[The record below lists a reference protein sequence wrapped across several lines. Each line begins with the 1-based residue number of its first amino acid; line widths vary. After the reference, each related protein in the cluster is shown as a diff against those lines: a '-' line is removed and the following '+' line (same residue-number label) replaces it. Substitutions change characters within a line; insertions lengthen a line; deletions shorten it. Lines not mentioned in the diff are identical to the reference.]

1 MKRVIITVFLLR
13 IALSS
18 PGLFAQEISWT
29 LGDCVT
35 YAIENNIE
43 LKRQKLQ
50 TETAGV
56 NLVKSKLDVLPS
68 LNFGSDAQLGFGRS
82 IDPVTN
88 LITFEQ
94 NFSNSYFLNSSI
106 EIFSGFTTLNTISA
120 NKFMMKA
127 GLENEK
133 IAKNQL
139 ILDITTQYFQSL
151 YAKGVESASKVQLD
165 LSERQLF
172 RITRMVETGKEAV
185 SKQYEIQ
192 SRASADRLNYTIAQN
207 NTSQAL
213 TTLKQM
219 LQLEAGTA
227 FDIIQPDLDNIM
239 TTAPDYDTDSIFS
252 IASNILPRLKAIE
265 FELEASKKQVSAAKG
280 SLSPSLE
287 VGGTVYT
294 GYYQILT
301 EGTPTQDSFSE
312 QLKNN
317 NSQALYLTLAI
328 PIFNNYV
335 TGRNIKLAR
344 IRMNDT
350 QLKLELEKNNLYSE
364 VENACLDFN
373 RSVDE
378 NAAAVANLAFN
389 KKSFAAVE
397 KKFESGLVDVTDYSA
412 AQVTLFRAETETLR
426 TKLQLI
432 FRKLTIDFITTG
444 DYEYIINQ

>member
-426 TKLQLI
+426 TKLQLM

>member
-1 MKRVIITVFLLR
+1 MKRVIFIFM
-13 IALSS
+13 IAGAVLTDD
-18 PGLFAQEISWT
+18 LVAQEKKWT

-35 YAIENNIE
+35 YAVENNID
-43 LKRQKLQ
+43 LKRQRLQ
-50 TETAGV
+50 TETSEV
-56 NLVKSKLDVLPS
+56 NLLKSKLDVLPS

-94 NFSNSYFLNSSI
+94 NFSNSYYLSSSL
-106 EIFSGFTTLNTISA
+106 EIFSGFATLNSIAA
-120 NKFMMKA
+120 NKLMMKA

-165 LSERQLF
+165 LSEKQLF

-185 SKQYEIQ
+185 SKQYEMQ
-192 SRASADRLNYTIAQN
+192 SRASSDRLNYTIAQN

-213 TTLKQM
+213 TTLKHM

-227 FDIIQPDLDNIM
+227 FDIIQPDLDTIM
-239 TTAPDYDTDSIFS
+239 ITAPDYDPDSIFS
-252 IASNILPRLKAIE
+252 IASGILPRLKAIT
-265 FELEASKKQVSAAKG
+265 FELEAAKKQVSAAKG
-280 SLSPSLE
+280 FRSPSLE
-287 VGGTVYT
+287 VGGRIYT
-294 GYYQILT
+294 GYYQRLN
-301 EGTPTQDSFSE
+301 EGTPTQDSFSD

-317 NSQALYLTLAI
+317 NSQAIYLTLAV

-335 TGRNIKLAR
+335 TGKNVRLAK

-350 QLKLELEKNNLYSE
+350 ELKLELEKNNLYSE

-373 RSVDE
+373 RGIDE
-378 NAAAVANLAFN
+378 HAAAIANLTFN
-389 KKSFAAVE
+389 KKSFTAVE
-397 KKFESGLVDVTDYSA
+397 KKFESGLVDVTDFSA
-412 AQVTLFRAETETLR
+412 AQVTLFRAETEALR
-426 TKLQLI
+426 TKLQVM
-432 FRKLTIDFITTG
+432 FRKLTIQFITTG
-444 DYEYIINQ
+444 DYEYILSN